1 MTDHLA
7 AGHAAPDD
15 SGTGRAA
22 HDHDGDP
29 ACSGDTCITCADI
42 AVPVRVTALRPGRI
56 AQVDTGS
63 GTEEISVALVDARIG
78 DVVLVH
84 AKEAI
89 AVLDPPASTPAG
101 TSATPRT
108 SARAATATTAGTT
121 GEAHRSGPTPSTP
134 AHPGVYH
141 RPPAPPAP
149 SPPAPSP
156 EAAPPAVSTTC
167 HSSAE
172 TDAADPAAEL
182 TSLYPFLYA
191 SGGGGI
197 DPVIADVSRS
207 TADKAREIVAL
218 REQTLTALGPA
229 LTACAEA
236 LAGAFR
242 AGGRLFA
249 FGNGG
254 SSTDAQAVAQLFL
267 APPNRGRVPASPAAL
282 PAMALTSD
290 AALVTALSNDVG
302 FEVVFA
308 RQLAALG
315 TPGDIALALS
325 TSGGSRNVLAGLAE
339 ARRRGMVTV
348 GFAGYDGGAMAE
360 SDLVDHLF
368 VVPSSSVHRI
378 QETQTT
384 LCHVLWELVGRAY
397 AETP

>member
-7 AGHAAPDD
+7 PGHAAPDD
-15 SGTGRAA
+15 PGPGPAV
-22 HDHDGDP
+22 HDHGGDP

-63 GTEEISVALVDARIG
+63 GIEEISVALVDARIG

-89 AVLDPPASTPAG
+89 AVLDPPAA
-101 TSATPRT
+101 PRRPDP
-108 SARAATATTAGTT
+108 S
-121 GEAHRSGPTPSTP
+121 EPPTR
-134 AHPGVYH
+134 PGASH
-141 RPPAPPAP
+141 RPPAPPTT
-149 SPPAPSP
+149 SPAASSRGSSSP
-156 EAAPPAVSTTC
+156 GTSSPGASSPGASTIC
-167 HSSAE
+167 HATSQPE
-172 TDAADPAAEL
+172 PGPKTDTAAEL

-197 DPVIADVSRS
+197 DAVIADVSRS
-207 TADKAREIVAL
+207 TAAKAREIVAL
-218 REQTLTALGPA
+218 REQALTELGPA
-229 LTACAEA
+229 LAACAEA

-242 AGGRLFA
+242 AGGTLFA

-267 APPNRGRVPASPAAL
+267 APPRSTRGPASPEPAAL

-339 ARRRGMVTV
+339 ARRCGMVTV
-348 GFAGYDGGAMAE
+348 GFAGYDGGAMAK
-360 SDLVDHLF
+360 SGLVDHLF

-384 LCHVLWELVGRAY
+384 LCHVLWELVGRAH